1 MKKIILS
8 VVTAMGL
15 AACASPNTQLEQQ
28 AGLAVNWMQ
37 ESGEFKAL
45 SYQAFNF
52 ARIVFDNAA
61 APNGQKKAVVV
72 DLDETMLDNSA
83 YAAWRIKNNIPFKQ
97 ADWTRWVNARQT
109 TAMAGAVEFN
119 NYVNSR
125 GGKVFYVS
133 NRLEKE
139 EQAATL
145 ENMKRLGFTG
155 VDDQSLLLK
164 TDRSNKSVRFQQVQD
179 QGYAIVAFMG
189 DNLNDFGDKT
199 YRKDNAQRRQ
209 FVDQNK
215 QLFGTKFIVLPNPSY
230 GDWESGMAKGYYSLT
245 PQGKLDARRKA
256 LRTWDGK

>member
-1 MKKIILS
+1 
-8 VVTAMGL
+8 
-15 AACASPNTQLEQQ
+15 
-28 AGLAVNWMQ
+28 
-37 ESGEFKAL
+37 
-45 SYQAFNF
+45 
-52 ARIVFDNAA
+52 
-61 APNGQKKAVVV
+61 
-72 DLDETMLDNSA
+72 
-83 YAAWRIKNNIPFKQ
+83 
-97 ADWTRWVNARQT
+97 
-109 TAMAGAVEFN
+109 MAGAVKFN

-164 TDRSNKSVRFQQVQD
+164 TDRSNKSVRFKQVQD

-189 DNLNDFGDKT
+189 DNLNDFGDET

-245 PQGKLDARRKA
+245 PQGKLDARSKA
-256 LRTWDGK
+256 LRTWDFIGYCFLYIGKHTIIRLATKCSSGGIPHGLWRIF

>member
-1 MKKIILS
+1 
-8 VVTAMGL
+8 
-15 AACASPNTQLEQQ
+15 
-28 AGLAVNWMQ
+28 
-37 ESGEFKAL
+37 
-45 SYQAFNF
+45 
-52 ARIVFDNAA
+52 
-61 APNGQKKAVVV
+61 
-72 DLDETMLDNSA
+72 
-83 YAAWRIKNNIPFKQ
+83 
-97 ADWTRWVNARQT
+97 
-109 TAMAGAVEFN
+109 MAGAVKFN

-125 GGKVFYVS
+125 GSKVFYVS

-164 TDRSNKSVRFQQVQD
+164 TDRSNKSVRFKQVQD

-189 DNLNDFGDKT
+189 DNLNDFGYET

-230 GDWESGMAKGYYSLT
+230 GDWESMAKGYYSLT
-245 PQGKLDARRKA
+245 PQGKLDARSKA